1 MKTWKV
7 TAEWPVT
14 LQSVGYYEAETAEE
28 AQELAEADDFFYGA
42 QNILDNSDGPA
53 EWEVTCEQQ

>member
-14 LQSVGYYEAETAEE
+14 LRSVGYYEAETAEE
-28 AQELAEADDFFYGA
+28 AQELADADDFFYVD
-42 QNILDNSDGPA
+42 QKILDGSDGPS

>member
-14 LQSVGYYEAETAEE
+14 LRSVGYYEAETAEE
-28 AQELAEADDFFYGA
+28 AERIAREDTYFFED
-42 QNILDNSDGPA
+42 QRILDDSDGPS
-53 EWEVTCEQQ
+53 EWEVTEEE

>member
-7 TAEWPVT
+7 TAYWPVT
-14 LQSVGYYEAETAEE
+14 MRSVGHYEAETAEQ
-28 AQELAEADDFFYGA
+28 AQELAEEDNFFYED
-42 QNILDNSDGPA
+42 QKILDDRDGPS

>member
-14 LQSVGYYEAETAEE
+14 LRSVGFYKAETAEQAE
-28 AQELAEADDFFYGA
+28 RMAQEDDLFYDD
-42 QNILDNSDGPA
+42 QEIMDDDGPS